1 MKKRVFILYATLSAL
16 ALAASGCGT
25 TVANYSG
32 DIQDEKP
39 SASSAAAADSAE
51 SSREPEFAASP
62 PAAADASGGLLDR
75 RRIHFEYDKSAVAD
89 SALPVIAA
97 HSDYLNRNPSRRV
110 ILEGHADERGSN
122 EYNLALGQ
130 RRADSVRDI
139 MLANGVGAGQIET
152 LSFGEESPVA
162 FGQNEADWA
171 QNRRVEIRYYNE

>member
-1 MKKRVFILYATLSAL
+1 MKKRVFILYAALSAL
-16 ALAASGCGT
+16 ALTAAGCGT
-25 TVANYSG
+25 TKANYTG

-39 SASSAAAADSAE
+39 AAASATAE
-51 SSREPEFAASP
+51 AAEPSQTPEFADTTP
-62 PAAADASGGLLDR
+62 PARDASGGLLDR
-75 RRIHFEYDKSAVAD
+75 RRIHFEYDKSAVVD
-89 SALPVIAA
+89 EALPVIAA

-130 RRADSVRDI
+130 RRADAVRDI

>member
-1 MKKRVFILYATLSAL
+1 MKKRFLIQA
-16 ALAASGCGT
+16 ALAAFMMTAAGC
-25 TVANYSG
+25 ASKASYSG
-32 DIQDEKP
+32 DIQDE
-39 SASSAAAADSAE
+39 SAAEAAE
-51 SSREPEFAASP
+51 STLGAAEPSQEPSFGEAT
-62 PAAADASGGLLDR
+62 PAAKGATGGLLDR

-89 SALPVIAA
+89 ADLPAIAA
-97 HSDYLNRNPSRRV
+97 HSDYLNRNPARRV

-130 RRADSVRDI
+130 RRADAVRDL

-171 QNRRVEIRYYNE
+171 QNRRVQIRYYNE